1 MLSSCLHNGRTL
13 RPICNKVE
21 FKDTYSYSG
30 IQSGQI
36 FMTRGY
42 CKDSQ
47 KSTLCRF
54 ITYTNIE
61 IVRFFFGEKWTFYKL
76 PNFKL
81 VIKNKKLPNDF
92 TVNTTQLLLV
102 ELINRDGQDFLSI
115 QIIILKY
122 LLRPK
127 RRTFTVLSKIFTK
140 KRKMQKRLI
149 HILWNKSSYFFEGFF
164 YFFRTIF
171 STALS
176 AAPQISLWR
185 RMLGSNPGPLQLVH
199 WHTLSALS

>member
-1 MLSSCLHNGRTL
+1 MLSCCLHNERTL

-36 FMTRGY
+36 YMTRGY

-61 IVRFFFGEKWTFYKL
+61 IVKFFFGEKWPFYKL

-81 VIKNKKLPNDF
+81 VTKNKKLPNDCKYN
-92 TVNTTQLLLV
+92 TVAAY
-102 ELINRDGQDFLSI
+102 
-115 QIIILKY
+115 IIAIS
-122 LLRPK
+122 
-127 RRTFTVLSKIFTK
+127 RR
-140 KRKMQKRLI
+140 KRLFEYT
-149 HILWNKSSYFFEGFF
+149 NNYSSNIY
-164 YFFRTIF
+164 
-171 STALS
+171 
-176 AAPQISLWR
+176 
-185 RMLGSNPGPLQLVH
+185 
-199 WHTLSALS
+199 